1 MVDSQIPAKLPEMR
15 VESLCRL
22 DAKSRLT
29 LPDVLREVA
38 ETWNGSCRVVKE
50 RPGAISLWAPDSTD
64 TNIDAAVAAAMA
76 KYNARGNQ
84 NLLEELMTLGRL
96 RSTRETTAKLDGRAR
111 LTIPQAFREFL
122 GVEPDGNAMVVAA
135 TVCIEIW
142 RPDAWVEFVNERIA
156 DYRRIS
162 ESLLE

>member
-1 MVDSQIPAKLPEMR
+1 MVDSQSPATLQELR
-15 VESLCRL
+15 LESLCRL
-22 DAKSRLT
+22 DAKSRMT
-29 LPDVLREVA
+29 LPELLQPIVKQWDGA
-38 ETWNGSCRVVKE
+38 CRVVKE
-50 RPGAISLWAPDSTD
+50 RPGALSLWSPDSSD
-64 TNIDAAVAAAMA
+64 TAIDAAVSAALA
-76 KYNARGNQ
+76 KYDARRNQ

-122 GVEPDGNAMVVAA
+122 GVEPEGNAMVVAA

-142 RPDAWVEFVNERIA
+142 RPDAWVSYVEERIA

-162 ESLLE
+162 ESLLD

>member
-1 MVDSQIPAKLPEMR
+1 MVDSQNPADLQALR
-15 VESLCRL
+15 VETLCRL

-29 LPDVLREVA
+29 LPEPLQPVA
-38 ETWNGSCRVVKE
+38 AAWDGQCKVVKE
-50 RPGAISLWAPDSTD
+50 RPGALSLWSPDHVD
-64 TNIDAAVAAAMA
+64 EGLDAAIDAALK
-76 KYNARGNQ
+76 KYEARRNQ
-84 NLLEELMTLGRL
+84 NLLEDLMVLGRL

-122 GVEPDGNAMVVAA
+122 GVEPEGQAMVVAA

-142 RPDAWVEFVNERIA
+142 RPEAWVAFVEERIA

-162 ESLLE
+162 ETLLA

>member
-1 MVDSQIPAKLPEMR
+1 MVDSQSPANLQEMR
-15 VESLCRL
+15 VESVCRL
-22 DAKSRLT
+22 DSKSRMS
-29 LPDVLREVA
+29 LPELLHPIVNP
-38 ETWNGSCRVVKE
+38 WNGTCRIVKE
-50 RPGAISLWAPDSTD
+50 RPGALSLWAPDSSD
-64 TNIDAAVAAAMA
+64 PAIDAAVSAALA
-76 KYNARGNQ
+76 KYEARRNQ

-122 GVEPDGNAMVVAA
+122 GVEPEGNAMVVAA

-142 RPDAWVEFVNERIA
+142 RPDAWVSFVEERIA

-162 ESLLE
+162 EALLD